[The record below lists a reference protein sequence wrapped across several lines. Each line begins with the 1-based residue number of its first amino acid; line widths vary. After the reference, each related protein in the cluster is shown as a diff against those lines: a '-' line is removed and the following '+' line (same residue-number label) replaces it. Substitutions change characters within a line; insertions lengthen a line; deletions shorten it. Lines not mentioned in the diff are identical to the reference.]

1 MKPILAPILKAQA
14 AVVHL
19 QIVVT
24 RCYAPQLAGLGWK
37 TWRTFDPVTV
47 GAVARRISR
56 HGQP

>member
-1 MKPILAPILKAQA
+1 MKPILALLLKVQE

-24 RCYAPQLAGLGWK
+24 RFYAPQLAGLGWK
-37 TWRTFDPVTV
+37 TWRTFEPVTV
-47 GAVARRISR
+47 GAAARGIPR

>member
-1 MKPILAPILKAQA
+1 MKPILALLLKVQE

-19 QIVVT
+19 QIIVT
-24 RCYAPQLAGLGWK
+24 WFYAPQLAGLGWK